1 MFGRQFRGETS
12 GRLSILVSVNC
23 TTYNQEQYIAEA
35 IESFV
40 NQITNFKYEILIG
53 DDCSTDNTRIV
64 VEHYANLHPD
74 KIRIITSPTNVGAR
88 KNSQRLIQNSKGKY
102 IAECEGDDYWTDPF
116 KLQRQVDYME
126 KHPDCTL
133 CFHSAEIIQAPN
145 KRTDRFIRPYVTD
158 QVSPLEDIIIGGGG
172 FCPTPSLF
180 YPKNLMENP
189 PPFYESA
196 PIGDYPMQMLLASHG
211 YAYYMDKSMCAY
223 RSGVEGSWTNRMIL
237 SSNNREKLIQ
247 INSGIIDL
255 LNGFNQYSRY
265 RFNNEIA
272 KVQEGLEYE
281 LLIIQK
287 KRMNNKNI
295 RNYSFVYKISVH
307 FKVFLRCNYPQL
319 FMKLSSLKTTK
330 YIKKPNA

>member
-1 MFGRQFRGETS
+1 MNEEMS
-12 GRLSILVSVNC
+12 GRLNILVSVNC
-23 TTYNQEQYIAEA
+23 TTYNHENFIAEA

-40 NQITNFKYEILIG
+40 NQITDFKYEILIG
-53 DDCSTDNTRIV
+53 EDCSTDNTRKIV
-64 VEHYANLHPD
+64 DHYANLYPD
-74 KIRIITSPTNVGAR
+74 KIRIITSPTNIGAR

-102 IAECEGDDYWTDPF
+102 IAECEGDDYWTDPN

-126 KHPDCTL
+126 NHPDCTL
-133 CFHSAEIIQAPN
+133 CFHSAEIIQAPS

-158 QVSPLEDIIIGGGG
+158 QVSPMEDIITGGGG

-189 PPFYESA
+189 PHFYETA

-211 YAYYMDKSMCAY
+211 YAYYMDKCMCAY

-237 SSNNREKLIQ
+237 SSNNREKVTQ
-247 INSGIIDL
+247 INSGIINL
-255 LNGFNQYSRY
+255 LNGFNEYSEYRY
-265 RFNNEIA
+265 KNEIA

-281 LLIIQK
+281 LLILQK
-287 KRMNNKNI
+287 KRIKNKTI
-295 RNYSFVYKISVH
+295 PNYSLMYKVSVH
-307 FKVFLRCNYPQL
+307 LKVFLRCNYPQL

-330 YIKKPNA
+330 YMKKPND